1 MNKSLVTVKVKGGNI
16 GRALKLFK
24 KLVRES
30 NHIQE
35 LKDRK
40 YYIKPKTKRRL
51 IKQQAI
57 RENEKLL
64 KELRRED
71 KHQ

>member
-1 MNKSLVTVKVKGGNI
+1 MKQSLVTIKVKGGNI

-40 YYIKPKTKRRL
+40 HYIKPKTKRRL
-51 IKQQAI
+51 IKQKAI
-57 RENEKLL
+57 RENERLL
-64 KELRRED
+64 KELRRD
-71 KHQ
+71 DRHQ